1 MISVS
6 TTRPRSAD
14 IVTALPNPTASI
26 LADSVMTSVVDAT
39 EAYVAILDDNRDIVY
54 ANRALL
60 DVFHDDLIRALGRR
74 LGELFGC
81 QNARADPDGCG
92 TTLAC
97 QECGAN
103 KAVQA
108 VGSKPQVQE
117 ECRILRQDGDPVDLQ
132 VTVAPLILGTEQY
145 TLLTAVDI
153 SDRKRR
159 EALERIFFH
168 DIMNT
173 ASGMQGLSAM
183 IRSVPT
189 EERDELLD
197 LLESASHQLI
207 EEISAQRELL
217 AAEASELETDPQRVH
232 SRQMLQTVVGLYSS
246 HDVAQGKRLAVD
258 PSSDNVEFSADPVLL
273 SRVLGN
279 LTKNAL
285 EASRA
290 GETVTLGSFRRGD
303 LVAFTVHNP
312 AFIPLQDQTQI
323 FLRSFS
329 TKGHG
334 RGLGTYSSR
343 LITQRYLH
351 GDVDFES
358 FPTIGTTFTAT
369 YPI

>member
-1 MISVS
+1 LRSVEIA
-6 TTRPRSAD
+6 TP
-14 IVTALPNPTASI
+14 LPTPTASI

-39 EAYVAILDDNRDIVY
+39 EAYVAILDDNRDIVF

-60 DVFHDDLIRALGRR
+60 EVFNDDLVRALGRR

-81 QNARADPDGCG
+81 QNACGEPDGCG
-92 TTLAC
+92 TTMGC

-103 KAVQA
+103 KAIQA

-117 ECRILRQDGDPVDLQ
+117 ECRILRQDGDPVDLE
-132 VTVAPLILGTEQY
+132 VTVSPLTLGAKQY

-173 ASGMQGLSAM
+173 ASGMHGLSAM
-183 IRSVPT
+183 IRSVPA

-197 LLESASHQLI
+197 LLESASSQLI
-207 EEISAQRELL
+207 EEINAQRELL

-232 SRQMLQTVVGLYSS
+232 SRQMLHTVVGLYSS
-246 HDVAQGKRLAVD
+246 HDVAQGKRLVVD
-258 PSSDNVEFSADPVLL
+258 PNSDSVEFTADPVLL

-303 LVAFTVHNP
+303 EVAFTVHNE
-312 AFIPLQDQTQI
+312 AFIPFQDQTQI
-323 FLRSFS
+323 FQRSFS
-329 TKGHG
+329 TKGTG

-351 GDVDFES
+351 GDLDFKS
-358 FPTIGTTFTAT
+358 MPTRGTTFTAT